1 MPSELSFKSLLDFAL
16 NATYE
21 AGKITLDYFQTNL
34 HVETK
39 EDQSPVTIAD
49 RRSEE
54 KIREMLSRYFPD
66 HGIVGEEFG
75 GSTGHH
81 EYTWYV
87 DPIDGTQAFIRGV
100 PIYGVLLGL
109 ARQDELI
116 VGVAHLPAL
125 NETIS
130 AAVGEGC
137 YWNGRR
143 AKVSEVNH
151 LRRSWFCHAG
161 AEYFHDTGRLEVYE
175 ALESATARQRTWGD
189 CYGHVLVAT
198 GRADLCVDPILF
210 PWDAAAMIPI
220 LQEAGGAFT
229 DWKGRATIF
238 NQEGISANKKLLPAI
253 LQITSAHANT
263 LI

>member
-1 MPSELSFKSLLDFAL
+1 MPPKLSFKSLLEFAL
-16 NATYE
+16 DATYE
-21 AGKITLDYFQTNL
+21 AGKITLDHFQTNL

-39 EDQSPVTIAD
+39 ADQSPVTIAD
-49 RRSEE
+49 RCSEE
-54 KIREMLSRYFPD
+54 KIREMISRHFPD

-75 GSTGHH
+75 RTAGHH

-100 PIYGVLLGL
+100 PLYGVLLGL
-109 ARQDELI
+109 ARKDEVI

-130 AAVGEGC
+130 AAIGEGC

-143 AKVSEVNH
+143 ARVTDVEQLNH
-151 LRRSWFCHAG
+151 AWFCHAG
-161 AEYFHDTGRLEVYE
+161 EEYFRETGRLEVYRS
-175 ALESATARQRTWGD
+175 LESATARQRTWGD

-210 PWDAAAMIPI
+210 AWDAAPMIPI
-220 LQEAGGAFT
+220 LREAGGSFT
-229 DWKGRATIF
+229 DWKGKPTIF
-238 NQEGISANKKLLPAI
+238 NQEAISTNTRLLDQILTITASYANPD
-253 LQITSAHANT
+253 
-263 LI
+263 